1 MSSARRLLIAGGIAL
16 APLGMIYG
24 LWYAVF
30 AEHQE
35 LDELG
40 KSLATGFSAA
50 AERKRR
56 EKHASVADRDQ
67 GRRAGGRLAPEDL
80 DGIGPVG
87 CRRPLSVAGTRRH
100 APSLLAGGR
109 LLVGRSA

>member
-50 AERKRR
+50 AERNSAAAQSALNQYR
-56 EKHASVADRDQ
+56 EMKYAYDRLVDVHVALLH
-67 GRRAGGRLAPEDL
+67 GFGGTRMTAPEKTDKR
-80 DGIGPVG
+80 IF
-87 CRRPLSVAGTRRH
+87 
-100 APSLLAGGR
+100 
-109 LLVGRSA
+109 SA